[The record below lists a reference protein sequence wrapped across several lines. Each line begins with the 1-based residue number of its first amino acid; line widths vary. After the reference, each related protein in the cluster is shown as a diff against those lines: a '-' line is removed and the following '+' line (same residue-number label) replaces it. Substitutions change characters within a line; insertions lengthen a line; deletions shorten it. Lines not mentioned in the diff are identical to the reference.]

1 MTEREQVEILRQLRE
16 DYWRPAWID
25 MKRCGVGRDGHY
37 HVPSDRDWVMMWCMI

>member
-25 MKRCGVGRDGHY
+25 MKRCGVMAAIMCHRTVTGL
-37 HVPSDRDWVMMWCMI
+37 